1 MDMARRS
8 QIVASISCYP
18 VMEDI
23 DGILYDLSF
32 TEYATVRNW
41 RILTRRG
48 VHEFA
53 AIYGNNEFL
62 VEGPYSGIE
71 FLRRDLEAIERY
83 IFNEGWL
90 SKLFRKHG
98 ETFPIAYLCA
108 LTGLGLYDILQKDNQ
123 IAKKIEDYFKA
134 IDPVGYQYLIIRYL
148 IIGFFLT
155 LIFGLATM
163 SILNLHYGS
172 KLSKDA
178 EKYYYG
184 LEAES
189 VLRKKDIFRRIKLG
203 ESEEDLLPRY
213 KAARYILR
221 KKDVV
226 DRVKAGVLT
235 EGDFLKVI

>member
-1 MDMARRS
+1 M
-8 QIVASISCYP
+8 ASISSYS

-23 DGILYDLSF
+23 DGILNDLSF
-32 TEYATVRNW
+32 SEYATVKNW

-48 VHEFA
+48 VNEFA
-53 AIYGNNEFL
+53 AVYGNNEFL

-71 FLRRDLEAIERY
+71 FPLRDLEAIERY

-98 ETFPIAYLCA
+98 EIFPIAYLCT
-108 LTGLGLYDILQKDNQ
+108 LTGLGLYDILEKDNE

-134 IDPVGYQYLIIRYL
+134 IDPEGYQYLIMRYL

-155 LIFGLATM
+155 LIFALATM
-163 SILNLHYGS
+163 RILNLHYGS
-172 KLSKDA
+172 KLSKEA
-178 EKYYYG
+178 EKYDYG

-203 ESEEDLLPRY
+203 ESEEDLLGRY
-213 KAARYILR
+213 KAAWYILR
-221 KKDVV
+221 KRDVV
-226 DRVKAGVLT
+226 DRVRASGLA
-235 EGDFLKVI
+235 EEDFLKLSQDFPILF